1 MALFNQDGL
10 VFHQKARAREV
21 YDVSGAGDT
30 VIGAVAA
37 MLAAGAG
44 YQDAVHLANAAA
56 AIVVGKLG
64 VSTASVD
71 EIMVEIS
78 NEDIA

>member
-1 MALFNQDGL
+1 
-10 VFHQKARAREV
+10 
-21 YDVSGAGDT
+21 
-30 VIGAVAA
+30 